1 MSSISIG
8 GGGVGS
14 DAGGGS
20 EGWNGVI
27 IGGCCLEGIAGG
39 VIIGGC
45 LEGIAGGMFVIGAG
59 GLGEA
64 LVAIGGEAPEG
75 GAPPLLLLA
84 VGMFLG
90 MDPIGGGGRGFFS
103 SVSSAF
109 LSTHRPK
116 SLS

>member
-27 IGGCCLEGIAGG
+27 IGGCLDGIAGG
-39 VIIGGC
+39 IV
-45 LEGIAGGMFVIGAG
+45 AIGAG
-59 GLGEA
+59 GLGDA

-75 GAPPLLLLA
+75 GAPP
-84 VGMFLG
+84 
-90 MDPIGGGGRGFFS
+90 GGQER
-103 SVSSAF
+103 
-109 LSTHRPK
+109 
-116 SLS
+116 